1 MTEDF
6 EMFVHNKWIENCLE
20 RDAWGQCVLQKA
32 EYVSKNA
39 QWLKEEYEKSSV

>member
-1 MTEDF
+1 MTEDY